1 MPRTPFHELL
11 LEYSLSSGN
20 NIVRDRLGEIDLST
34 KRKAVALLSGGLD
47 SRLAVK
53 LMTEQGIE
61 VLALNYVT
69 PFCNCTSKGSCQLEA
84 KKASEEFGVPLQVVS
99 LFEEFMAVVK
109 KPKYGYGS
117 GMNPCLD
124 CRILMFQMAKTKMEE
139 TGASFVVTGEVLGE
153 RPMSQRLDAI
163 KTIERD
169 SGLTGL
175 IVRPLS
181 AQLFEPS
188 IPEKEGWVDRNQFL
202 AISGR
207 SRRPQMALAESLGI
221 GDYPCPAG
229 GCLLTDKSFADRL
242 RGLLKEDKDPSKNDV
257 LLLKVGRHFAG
268 PDGARIVV
276 GRNESENARLE
287 QLKVPADWRVA
298 ALDWLGPTVIVR
310 GAAVTDADLES
321 AARLTTRY
329 GKGKAADAVAV
340 ECRRMGAAGEEVK
353 HIEVRQVVAAPM

>member
-1 MPRTPFHELL
+1 M
-11 LEYSLSSGN
+11 SSGN
-20 NIVRDRLGEIDLST
+20 NFVRRGLGEIDLNT
-34 KRKAVALLSGGLD
+34 KRKAVGLLSGGLD

-53 LMTEQGIE
+53 LMLEQGIE
-61 VLALNYVT
+61 VVALNYVT

-84 KKASEEFGVPLQVVS
+84 KKASEEFGVALQVVS

-124 CRILMFQMAKTKMEE
+124 CRILMFRMAKAKMEE
-139 TGASFVVTGEVLGE
+139 IGGSFVVTGEVLGE

-163 KTIERD
+163 RAIERD
-169 SGLTGL
+169 SGLAGL

-188 IPEKEGWVDRNQFL
+188 IPEKEGWVDRDKLL

-229 GCLLTDKSFADRL
+229 GCLLTDKSFAERL
-242 RGLLKEDKDPSKNDV
+242 RGLLKENKDPSKNDI
-257 LLLKVGRHFAG
+257 LLLKVGRHFTG

-276 GRNESENARLE
+276 GRNEGENARLE
-287 QLKVPADWRVA
+287 QLKGPADWRVVA
-298 ALDWLGPTVIVR
+298 ADWLGPTVIVR
-310 GAAVTDADLES
+310 GRAVTDADLE
-321 AARLTTRY
+321 AAAGLTARY
-329 GKGKAADAVAV
+329 GKGKDADTVKV
-340 ECRRMGAAGEEVK
+340 ECRRAGPEGEEIKRIDVRSVA
-353 HIEVRQVVAAPM
+353 EVGTLF